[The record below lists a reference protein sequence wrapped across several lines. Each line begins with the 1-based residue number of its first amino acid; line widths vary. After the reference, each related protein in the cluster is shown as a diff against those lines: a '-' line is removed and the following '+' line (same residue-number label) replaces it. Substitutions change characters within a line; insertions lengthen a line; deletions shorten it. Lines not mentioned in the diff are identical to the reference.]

1 MWNETCL
8 INRFCLL
15 CPFFSSLAIRL
26 HWGSMSQQLY
36 TLCFLVGIM
45 VNRLTLLFNGRTKC
59 LGQWVKYDCRS
70 GKTYRSTVNLISL
83 DTDLI
88 GKLSHHYFYLP
99 IPNRLR
105 IHAFQ
110 NVDLTKKVK
119 FLWPMKNERYMQFNL
134 ILLYMY
140 LIWMKLALSS
150 QFICTYYL
158 PIRFYI
164 LLQECVMYII
174 TEDRWLML

>member
-59 LGQWVKYDCRS
+59 RGEWVKYDCRS

-88 GKLSHHYFYLP
+88 GNLLHHYSYLP
-99 IPNRLR
+99 IHTYPCISGCWL
-105 IHAFQ
+105 
-110 NVDLTKKVK
+110 DKTVK
-119 FLWPMKNERYMQFNL
+119 FLWAMKNKQKHA
-134 ILLYMY
+134 I
-140 LIWMKLALSS
+140 
-150 QFICTYYL
+150 
-158 PIRFYI
+158 
-164 LLQECVMYII
+164 
-174 TEDRWLML
+174 